1 MKNKQEF
8 ENTTEIEPIKSSEEI
23 YEQEPIKESS
33 ENEQNDEKAEQ
44 IEKESKA
51 LNALDWIKSFA
62 LALIIALL
70 LKNFVVEPTQVQGA
84 SMQNTLHTGDRV
96 LVNKIGLKLSPIQR
110 GNIVVMHYD
119 DTDEDFVKRVVGLPG
134 EFVQLIDGSFYINGQ
149 LLEEPYVNADFT
161 YQSSG
166 YEWLLGED
174 EYFLVGDNR
183 QPGKSRDSRE
193 FGPVNLDHI
202 KGVASF
208 RFYPLGDS
216 FGKLN

>member
-1 MKNKQEF
+1 MKKNEELEKLEKLEIDNEDKINQE
-8 ENTTEIEPIKSSEEI
+8 
-23 YEQEPIKESS
+23 
-33 ENEQNDEKAEQ
+33 DEKN
-44 IEKESKA
+44 ESKV
-51 LNALDWIKSFA
+51 LNILDWVKSFA

-70 LKNFVVEPTQVQGA
+70 LKNFVVEPTQVLGA

-96 LVNKIGLKLSPIQR
+96 LVNKIGLKLKPIER

-119 DTDEDFVKRVVGLPG
+119 ETDEDFIKRVIGLPG

-149 LLEEPYVNADFT
+149 LLEEPYVNSDFT
-161 YQSSG
+161 YQTSG
-166 YEWLLGED
+166 YEWLLAED

-208 RFYPLGDS
+208 RFYPFGEA
-216 FGKLN
+216 FGKLD